1 MTKNVCGGESQGR
14 SERGEERSGKSGHVL
29 GRQVPAMRSSG
40 GGVLPRAQLAT
51 RSQHS
56 AGESP
61 DEAGSEAWDPAL
73 GSSSAALESCAD
85 LFPF

>member
-1 MTKNVCGGESQGR
+1 
-14 SERGEERSGKSGHVL
+14 
-29 GRQVPAMRSSG
+29 MRSSG

-56 AGESP
+56 AGGSP
-61 DEAGSEAWDPAL
+61 DEAGSEAWEPTL
-73 GSSSAALESCAD
+73 GLSSAALESCAD

>member
-1 MTKNVCGGESQGR
+1 
-14 SERGEERSGKSGHVL
+14 
-29 GRQVPAMRSSG
+29 MRSSE

-51 RSQHS
+51 RSQRS

-61 DEAGSEAWDPAL
+61 DGAGSEAWEPAL